1 MVSPVVFMREV
12 MVEMRKVS
20 WPSRQQTL
28 DMTLLVIVVSVAI
41 GAYLGALDFAFSQL
55 MTALI

>member
-20 WPSRQQTL
+20 WPSRQQTQ

-41 GAYLGALDFAFSQL
+41 GAYLGALDFIFSQL
-55 MTALI
+55 MAALI

>member
-1 MVSPVVFMREV
+1 MVSPVTFMREV
-12 MVEMRKVS
+12 MTEMKKVS
-20 WPSRQQTL
+20 WPSRQQTQ

-41 GAYLGALDFAFSQL
+41 GAYLGILDFVFQRV

>member
-1 MVSPVVFMREV
+1 MVSPVAFMREV

-20 WPSRQQTL
+20 WPSRQQTQ

-41 GAYLGALDFAFSQL
+41 GAYLGALDFIFSQL
-55 MTALI
+55 MAALI